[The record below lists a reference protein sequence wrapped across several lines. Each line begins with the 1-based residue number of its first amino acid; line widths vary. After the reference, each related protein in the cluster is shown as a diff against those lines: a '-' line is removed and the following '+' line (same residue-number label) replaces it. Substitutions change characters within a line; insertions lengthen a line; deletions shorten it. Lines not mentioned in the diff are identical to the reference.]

1 MMLAAATA
9 PALVQAQAL
18 PPEEEVEH
26 VVTAGETLG
35 GIATRAQVPR
45 VLIIEA
51 NRLKAP
57 YAVRT
62 GQRLAIPRTRRHT
75 VVAGETGFTI
85 AYRYGVPFSAIA
97 VANGLAADAT
107 LRPGQRLL
115 IPTVIAGKEAAPAA
129 PSSTA
134 ATPTQSAAPA
144 SPATQPVAR
153 NFGWPLAGPLRRGF
167 TSRAQANYHDGID
180 ITAPQGTAVR
190 ASDAGKVLFAG
201 AEPSQ
206 FGNLVVVDHGG
217 GWTTAY
223 AFLSRVTVKVGDLVK
238 KGERVGLVGNTGMA
252 RGNELH
258 FEMRRA
264 NRPIDPATQMPPRD

>member
-1 MMLAAATA
+1 MLAAAMA

-115 IPTVIAGKEAAPAA
+115 IPTVIVGKEAAPTASS
-129 PSSTA
+129 SSTA
-134 ATPTQSAAPA
+134 ATPAAAPTA
-144 SPATQPVAR
+144 QPIAR

-167 TSRAQANYHDGID
+167 AARGQANYHDGID

-223 AFLSRVTVKVGDLVK
+223 AFLSRVTVKAGDLVT

-264 NRPIDPATQMPPRD
+264 NRPINPATQLPARD